1 MTSFFLPR
9 SKEDFVALGYMAGW
23 KIFGLLPERVAYRIG
38 NIAADRVAANPATTR
53 QLRKNL
59 ARVMGC
65 LPEEVPQGLIRASM
79 RSYLRYWV
87 EAFRLPS
94 IASPEL
100 ADTVES
106 TSDGLERVAEALEA
120 GDSIVIPLPHSGNW
134 DMAGMW
140 LVSRHGRFS
149 TVAERLK
156 PEVLYDAFVKYRESL
171 GFRILPLTG
180 GKPAMPELQ
189 KRLEDG
195 GVVCLLSDRDFGGH
209 GVPVTFFGE
218 QTTMPVGAAK
228 LALDTGA
235 RLMPAGLSYTRDGW
249 RFVAHPFV
257 PTEGRNLADIVQD
270 IATVFESD
278 IAQHP
283 ADWHMMQPLW
293 PADKKRSK

>member
-1 MTSFFLPR
+1 MANFFLPR
-9 SKEDFVALGYMAGW
+9 SKEDVIALGYLAGW
-23 KIFGLLPERVAYRIG
+23 KVFGLLPERVAYRLG
-38 NIAADRVAANPATTR
+38 NIAADRVSQNPSATR

-65 LPEEVPQGLIRASM
+65 SPEEVPQGLIRASM

-100 ADTVES
+100 ADEVES
-106 TSDGLERVAEALEA
+106 TSIGLEAVTDAIAE
-120 GDSIVIPLPHSGNW
+120 GKSIVIPLPHCGNW

-140 LVSRHGRFS
+140 LVNRSGQFS

-156 PEVLYDAFVKYRESL
+156 PEVLYDAFVEYRESL
-171 GFRILPLTG
+171 GFKILPLTG
-180 GKPAMPELQ
+180 GKPAMPQLQ
-189 KRLEDG
+189 KQLEEG

-218 QTTMPVGAAK
+218 ETTMPVGAAK
-228 LALDTGA
+228 LAQETGA
-235 RLMPAGLSYTRDGW
+235 LLMPAGLAYIHNGW
-249 RFVAHPFV
+249 QFKVHPPI
-257 PTEGRNLADIVQD
+257 PTENRSLDDIVQD
-270 IATVFESD
+270 VASCFESD

-293 PADKKRSK
+293 PADRKRK

>member
-9 SKEDFVALGYMAGW
+9 SKDDFVALGYMAGW

-38 NIAADRVAANPATTR
+38 NIAADRVAVNPATTR

-65 LPEEVPQGLIRASM
+65 PPEEVPQGLIRASM

-156 PEVLYDAFVKYRESL
+156 PEVLYDAFVEYRESL

-180 GKPAMPELQ
+180 GKPELDSSHPGLL
-189 KRLEDG
+189 RL
-195 GVVCLLSDRDFGGH
+195 
-209 GVPVTFFGE
+209 T
-218 QTTMPVGAAK
+218 
-228 LALDTGA
+228 
-235 RLMPAGLSYTRDGW
+235 
-249 RFVAHPFV
+249 
-257 PTEGRNLADIVQD
+257 
-270 IATVFESD
+270 
-278 IAQHP
+278 
-283 ADWHMMQPLW
+283 
-293 PADKKRSK
+293 